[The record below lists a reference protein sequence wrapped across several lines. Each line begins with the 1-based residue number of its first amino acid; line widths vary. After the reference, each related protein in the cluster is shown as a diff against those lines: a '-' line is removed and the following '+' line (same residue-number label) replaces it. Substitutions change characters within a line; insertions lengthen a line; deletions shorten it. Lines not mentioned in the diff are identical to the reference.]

1 MALENPSFRILEE
14 NCVDYKE
21 RRELYALLENNA
33 VDVGGR
39 MVTDLYGKTLEKS
52 NIDFGDIP
60 NSRGDIEKCN
70 GYVLMS
76 STLSVL
82 KSLAAQGKVNIPQIM
97 VIENAINNIKVNKN
111 SFERAFAMN
120 ADMLIIYYNSL
131 VYSCIEATSILITN
145 FVDFTKNP
153 NKMEMVIKKGNVD
166 ASIGQIA
173 FGNLDHF
180 NKMCKTGEFTKLS
193 AQLTTGTASKEMSQV
208 VSESIMGTVGTGIL
222 IASALIPLLRS
233 VIYHYYY
240 SRMRITDYLEQQSYF
255 LQMNES
261 NIQSSISDARKRK
274 EIIKK
279 QKQISTRFEDI
290 ADKIRINEK
299 VVNKKVSNEIKNENK
314 QWTLDTVKTDTF
326 GIL

>member
-1 MALENPSFRILEE
+1 MALENPSFRIIEE

-70 GYVLMS
+70 GYILMT
-76 STLSVL
+76 STISVL
-82 KSLAAQGKVNIPQIM
+82 KSLAAQGKVNIPQIQ
-97 VIENAINNIKVNKN
+97 VIEVSINNIKANRDK
-111 SFERAFAMN
+111 FERAFAMN
-120 ADMLIIYYNSL
+120 ADMLIMYYNTL
-131 VYSCIEATSILITN
+131 VYSCIEATSMVLTN
-145 FVDFTKNP
+145 FVEFTKNP
-153 NKMEMVIKKGNVD
+153 NAVNMVIKKGSVD
-166 ASIGQIA
+166 TSIGQIA
-173 FGNLDHF
+173 FANLDQF
-180 NKMCKTGEFTKLS
+180 NKMCKNGEFAKLS
-193 AQLTTGTASKEMSQV
+193 AQLTTGTASKDMSQV
-208 VSESIMGTVGTGIL
+208 VSESIMGTVGMGVL
-222 IASALIPLLRS
+222 LASALVPLLRS

-240 SRMRITDYLEQQSYF
+240 SRMKITEYLEQQSYF

-261 NIQSSISDARKRK
+261 NIQASITDARKRK
-274 EIIKK
+274 DIIKK
-279 QKQISTRFEDI
+279 QKQLSTRFEDI

-299 VVNKKVSNEIKNENK
+299 VVNKKVSHEIKNENK
-314 QWTLDTVKTDTF
+314 QWTLDTVKNDNF